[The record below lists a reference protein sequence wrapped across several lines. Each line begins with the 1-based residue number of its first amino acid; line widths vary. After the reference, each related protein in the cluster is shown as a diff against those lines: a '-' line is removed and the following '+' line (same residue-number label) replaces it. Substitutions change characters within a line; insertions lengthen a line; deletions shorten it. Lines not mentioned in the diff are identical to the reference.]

1 MCPKLNEIKAF
12 FPGPPDA
19 LKTKR
24 KKKKTREGKIVY
36 LDLLMSIIVI

>member
-24 KKKKTREGKIVY
+24 KKKQEKVKLFIW
-36 LDLLMSIIVI
+36 IC

>member
-24 KKKKTREGKIVY
+24 KKKKQEKVKLFIW
-36 LDLLMSIIVI
+36 IC

>member
-12 FPGPPDA
+12 FSRSTRRFKNQA
-19 LKTKR
+19 

-36 LDLLMSIIVI
+36 LILLMSIIVI

>member
-24 KKKKTREGKIVY
+24 KKKTRGGKIVY
-36 LDLLMSIIVI
+36 LDLLTSIIVI